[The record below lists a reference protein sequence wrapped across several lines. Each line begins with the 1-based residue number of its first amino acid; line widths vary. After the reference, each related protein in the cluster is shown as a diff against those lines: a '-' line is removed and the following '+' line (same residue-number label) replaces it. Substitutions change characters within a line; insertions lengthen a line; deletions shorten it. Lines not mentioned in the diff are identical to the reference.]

1 MNKRRDAAVKALMVL
16 STAAACA
23 VLVWILSFIMAN
35 GLGHLTKDFLSS
47 LVPQL
52 LTTVYLIAGTLL
64 VALPIGVGTAIYL
77 SEYAKPG
84 KLLSSVR
91 FAIQCLS
98 SIPSIIYGLFGY
110 VLMGTMLKFGFSLV
124 TGMFTLAVMVL
135 PILISTTEEALMSV
149 PQAYREGSWALGAG
163 RLRTTMRIVL
173 PTALPGVITAAI
185 LSIGRIVGETA
196 AVYLTVGTTL
206 KVPTNLLS
214 SGRTLSVHLYLLA
227 KEAITPDAFS
237 EAYATATL
245 LIFVVLGINLLVRL
259 TTRWKKG

>member
-1 MNKRRDAAVKALMVL
+1 MNKRRDAVVKALMVL

-35 GLGHLTKDFLSS
+35 GLSHITKDFLSS

-52 LTTVYLIAGTLL
+52 ITTVYLIAGTLV

-196 AVYLTVGTTL
+196 AVYLTVGTSL
-206 KVPTNLLS
+206 KVPTNLFS